1 MFFST
6 ENELDSKN
14 YQFSIINFQLFL
26 LSLPPKLVIEHI
38 DARESGANPELY
50 LQL

>member
-1 MFFST
+1 MGENNFNPSILHFFNS
-6 ENELDSKN
+6 
-14 YQFSIINFQLFL
+14 L
-26 LSLPPKLVIEHI
+26 LLPLSPKLVIEHI

>member
-1 MFFST
+1 MDRFI
-6 ENELDSKN
+6 KKVV
-14 YQFSIINFQLFL
+14 
-26 LSLPPKLVIEHI
+26 SLPPKLVIEHI